1 MNGKEFW
8 GNDDNRTSYVVI
20 LGFML
25 ALSLILSYVESL
37 IPFPFGVP
45 GMKLGLPNMAVVILI
60 YRYGAK
66 EGIVINVL
74 RIILSG
80 FLFGNLFGIMFSIS
94 GALISFLCMI
104 IAKKSGLFDMRGVSV
119 IGGLC
124 HNIAQL
130 IVAAFIVKT
139 SGIMFY
145 LPVLLVSGAVTGFL
159 NGFIAEKLSIY
170 LNKSFIRSKN
180 R

>member
-94 GALISFLCMI
+94 GAFISFICMI
-104 IAKKSGLFDMRGVSV
+104 IAKKSGLLDMRGVSV
-119 IGGLC
+119 AGGLC

-130 IVAAFIVKT
+130 LVAAFIVKT

-170 LNKSFIRSKN
+170 LNKTFIRSKN
-180 R
+180 K